1 MRKRRSIVFKVLL
14 ILAIVP
20 LLLFGFIQT
29 PPGKA
34 MLASGLSSALSSGEQ
49 TITIDTITGWIP
61 GKVTVQKLEV
71 GDAEG
76 VWITASDLH
85 CRWMI
90 RELFNERIRLKKLS
104 AGEIIWHRFPKSGKQ
119 DAVRSQ
125 RSDGFQL
132 LEFRLDGLSINSLKL
147 EKGVAGLPLE
157 YAVHSGGIKY
167 LTTGHLEGELE
178 VSGDAKGWVELEAEL
193 TGQETDQL
201 QVKANLDEMVRPT
214 FGLDYLAGK
223 AEASINAKGV
233 TAILALDLVH
243 AGQEGRL
250 SSRLRFQDR
259 MLNLQQVQYAS
270 SDYAL
275 QGDVALSF
283 SKGSIGVALDSTFID
298 VQTNRYDLRGIAQV
312 VSSNRQWG
320 VNLEKLEVK
329 ARDSVSFNLAGTVD
343 ANQVNLSGTLAEMD
357 VGAFPMS
364 GSSNFTGRVN
374 GSIAVTGSLEAPS
387 VEAEVT
393 VRGLASVQDA
403 LDELPELDFRVQSGI
418 GAGRLFAE
426 TSITNYTRGHLD
438 TAVEMP
444 CTFSLLPLKFKP
456 EPAALSAEVDADLDL
471 AIFNRLAVFQNEL
484 IGGQL
489 QSKVKVEHRK
499 PSGYLRIHQG
509 RYEHFDLGVVFR
521 DFNADFEATD
531 EGFNVVRASA
541 SGSGDGSV
549 TMTGGFDRRGLG
561 LQLDF
566 NNAWFLQRDE
576 VEAQISGELTVE
588 GSIFRPDVAGALTID
603 RAEILL
609 DNIARK
615 PPPVLTDYDRS
626 ETNRVVHVKR
636 KERSVYPVGL
646 DITLDLP
653 DQIFVNASMI
663 EAVLGGK
670 LHLVDTPRGVSVRGI
685 IEPRRGFVSFI
696 GKKFRFTEGQIVLDG
711 SIPNVA
717 TLDNLTAE
725 YSRRDVTARLIL
737 NGPANDPRFRLEST
751 PAMPED
757 EVLSHVLFNR
767 DTHSIS
773 PWQAVQI
780 ATAARQLSGGLSG
793 PGFMYQ
799 IRRAIGVDT
808 LEWREAEAAGEASS
822 VAAGKYL
829 TSGLYV
835 EVNQTLDSQS
845 EMGFT
850 AELELTRHFSVETYT
865 GPQMRPGIGVNWRND
880 Y

>member
-1 MRKRRSIVFKVLL
+1 MKKRRSRLLKTLLVLAVLPL
-14 ILAIVP
+14 IL
-20 LLLFGFIQT
+20 FGLIQT
-29 PPGKA
+29 PPGKVL
-34 MLASGLSSALSSGEQ
+34 LAKGLSAVLSSSEQ
-49 TITIDTITGWIP
+49 TVRIGSISGWIP
-61 GKVTVQKLEV
+61 GKVTIDELDV

-76 VWITASDLH
+76 IWITARDLH

-90 RELFNERIRLKKLS
+90 KELFDERVRLRKLS
-104 AGEIIWHRFPKSGKQ
+104 AGEIVWHRMPTIGKKEKRLR
-119 DAVRSQ
+119 DD
-125 RSDGFQL
+125 SDGFQL
-132 LEFRLDGLSINSLKL
+132 LEIRMDGLRIDSLKL
-147 EKGVAGLPLE
+147 LKGVAGMPLE

-167 LTTGHLEGELE
+167 LTTGHLDGELE
-178 VSGDAKGWVELEAEL
+178 ISGDAEGLVELKAKFA
-193 TGQETDQL
+193 GQETDQL
-201 QVKANLDEMVRPT
+201 KIVANLDEMVHPT
-214 FGLDYLAGK
+214 FGLDYLSGE
-223 AEASINAKGV
+223 AEAVINSKGV
-233 TAILALDLVH
+233 TAMLKLNLIH

-250 SSRLRFQDR
+250 SSRLRFQDG
-259 MLNLQQVQYAS
+259 MLNLQQVQYSS
-270 SDYAL
+270 SDYGL
-275 QGDVALSF
+275 QGDASLRF

-298 VQTNRYDLRGIAQV
+298 INTNRYDLRGTAQV
-312 VSSNRQWG
+312 ATGNGQWG
-320 VNLEKLEVK
+320 VNLQELEIK

-357 VGAFPMS
+357 FGALPMS

-374 GSIAVTGSLEAPS
+374 GSIAVTGSLETPS
-387 VEAEVT
+387 VEAEMT
-393 VRGLASVQDA
+393 VRGLTSVQDA
-403 LDELPELDFRVQSGI
+403 LDELPELDFRVQGGI
-418 GAGRLFAE
+418 GGGRLFAE
-426 TSITNYTRGHLD
+426 TSITNYTQGHLD
-438 TAVEMP
+438 AAVEMP
-444 CTFSLLPLKFKP
+444 CAFSLLPLKFKP
-456 EPAALSAEVDADLDL
+456 EAAALSAEVDADLDL
-471 AIFNRLAVFQNEL
+471 AILNRLAVFQNEL

-489 QSKVKVEHRK
+489 QTKVKVEHRK
-499 PSGYLRIHQG
+499 PSGYLHIHQG

-521 DFNADFEATD
+521 DFNAEFEATD
-531 EGFNVVRASA
+531 EGFKVVRASA

-561 LQLDF
+561 LLLDF
-566 NNAWFLQRDE
+566 NHAWFLQRDE

-588 GSIFRPDVAGALTID
+588 GSIFRPDVAGALTIN

-609 DNIARK
+609 DNIVRP
-615 PPPVLTDYDRS
+615 PPPVLTDYDRTS
-626 ETNRVVHVKR
+626 THVVADVEK

-646 DITLDLP
+646 DIRIELP
-653 DQIFVNASMI
+653 EQIFVNASMV
-663 EAVLGGK
+663 EAVLGGN
-670 LHLVDTPRGVSVRGI
+670 LHIVDTPRGVSVKGI

-696 GKKFRFTEGQIVLDG
+696 GKKFRFTEGEIVLDG

-767 DTHSIS
+767 DTSSIS

-780 ATAARQLSGGLSG
+780 ATAARQLSGGLNG

-799 IRRAIGVDT
+799 VRQAIGVDT

-829 TSGLYV
+829 TSGLYI
-835 EVNQTLDSQS
+835 EVNQTLDSQTD
-845 EMGFT
+845 MGFS
-850 AELELTRHFSVETYT
+850 AEFEISRHFTVETYT